1 MHRRSSRSNPAPDLE
16 WTDLALRGWG
26 LYQRRGGL
34 RFSIDAV
41 LLGHFIQASDK
52 ARILDACTGTGIVAF
67 ILAAR
72 YPQARIHGIDIQ
84 PQLIDACL
92 ASRDRNGIDPDKLSF
107 AVADMRQ
114 RTPALQRQ
122 FDIITCN
129 PPFFKVGHGAANP
142 DSETALA
149 RHEHTCTLE
158 DVFRFAAY
166 ALRERGRLAL
176 IHRAARADEVLAC
189 ARQYKC
195 KPTRLQP
202 VYARSGEPAKL
213 FLLEC
218 CYLGHQDLTLE
229 EPLYIYDDAGY
240 YRPTIQSWYQADDN
254 IDGIKERERS

>member
-1 MHRRSSRSNPAPDLE
+1 MAPENPILPSEPAPDLQ
-16 WTDLALRGWG
+16 WTDLALNGWG

-41 LLGHFIQASDK
+41 LLSHFVRGGAQ
-52 ARILDACTGTGIVAF
+52 ARILDTCTGTGIIAF

-72 YPQARIHGIDIQ
+72 FPEADILGLDIQ
-84 PQLIDACL
+84 PQLIAAAS
-92 ASRDRNGIDPDKLSF
+92 ASRARNGIDPQRLQF
-107 AVADMRQ
+107 AVQDMREKD
-114 RTPALQRQ
+114 RRLLRR
-122 FDIITCN
+122 FDIVTCN

-142 DSETALA
+142 DPETDLA

-166 ALRERGRLAL
+166 VLRERGRLHL
-176 IHRAARADEVLAC
+176 IHRAARLDEVLAT
-189 ARQYKC
+189 ARAYKC

-218 CYLGHQDLTLE
+218 CYLGSQDLSVE

-240 YRPTIQSWYQADDN
+240 YRPTIQSWYQNSEA
-254 IDGIKERERS
+254 

>member
-1 MHRRSSRSNPAPDLE
+1 MPITNHPTNEAASDLA
-16 WTDLALRGWG
+16 WTDLALHGWG

-41 LLGHFIQASDK
+41 LLAHFIQKAEQ
-52 ARILDACTGTGIVAF
+52 ARILDACTGTGVVAF
-67 ILAAR
+67 ILASRFPEA
-72 YPQARIHGIDIQ
+72 QITGIDIQ
-84 PQLIDACL
+84 PQLIDAAL
-92 ASRDRNGIDPDKLSF
+92 ASRDRNGIAPDKLAF
-107 AVADMRQ
+107 FVQDMREKN
-114 RTPALQRQ
+114 RALSRS
-122 FDIITCN
+122 FDVITCN

-158 DVFRFAAY
+158 DVFRFASY

-189 ARQYKC
+189 ARAYKC

-202 VYARSGEPAKL
+202 VYARTGEAAKL

-218 CYLGHQDLTLE
+218 CYLGHQDLILE
-229 EPLYIYDDAGY
+229 EPLYIYDDAGC
-240 YRPTIQSWYQADDN
+240 YRPTIQSWYEPNDSQ
-254 IDGIKERERS
+254 

>member
-1 MHRRSSRSNPAPDLE
+1 MHLKSSRSNPAPDLE

-52 ARILDACTGTGIVAF
+52 ARIL
-67 ILAAR
+67 
-72 YPQARIHGIDIQ
+72 
-84 PQLIDACL
+84 DACL

-240 YRPTIQSWYQADDN
+240 YRPTIQSWYQTDDEF
-254 IDGIKERERS
+254 DGAKEIEHS

>member
-1 MHRRSSRSNPAPDLE
+1 MPQKRPKSDPAPDLE
-16 WTDLALRGWG
+16 WTDLVLNGWG

-41 LLGHFIQASDK
+41 LLAHFIQAQPE
-52 ARILDACTGTGIVAF
+52 ARILDACTGTGIIAF

-72 YPQARIHGIDIQ
+72 YPQAQIDAIDIQ

-92 ASRDRNGIDPDKLSF
+92 QSRARNGIDPARLRF
-107 AVADMRQ
+107 AVQDMRQ
-114 RTPALQRQ
+114 RIPALQRQ

-142 DSETALA
+142 DGETALA

-189 ARQYKC
+189 ARAYKC

-202 VYARSGEPAKL
+202 VYARTGESAKL

-218 CYLGHQDLTLE
+218 CYLGHQDLVIE
-229 EPLYIYDDAGY
+229 EPLYIYDDAGC
-240 YRPTIQSWYQADDN
+240 YRPTIQSWYQTD
-254 IDGIKERERS
+254 R